1 MTLFIVPAMY
11 LIAERLRR
19 PMRRQFC
26 GKWISMLGIPPLTF
40 VFIPLM
46 FVSTW
51 IQSRQVKRRIAK
63 NNANGDTTFNGSW
76 F

>member
-1 MTLFIVPAMY
+1 
-11 LIAERLRR
+11 
-19 PMRRQFC
+19 
-26 GKWISMLGIPPLTF
+26 MLGIPPLTF

-51 IQSRQVKRRIAK
+51 IHNRQVKRRAAK
-63 NNANGDTTFNGSW
+63 NNANGDATFNGSW